1 MALEELLVKLTSKL
15 DAAGFKELDR
25 MEKRADRQTRIL
37 SNSLRRMFVGVVGTI
52 GAREIL
58 DATVKMDSLRTSF
71 AALAGSDVGGAQQIE
86 YLRKET
92 QRLGQ
97 DFVTAAEAYK
107 NLFSAGVGAGMG
119 TDQIQQIFSS
129 VLEAGTVLGSS
140 QQQMQGALMALEQMI
155 SKGKVSMEELRRQL
169 GNALPGAM
177 QIAAK
182 AMGTTSA
189 GLQEMLESG
198 LDSELFVTRFANQLH
213 KEFGGKA
220 VEASHTLRAELA
232 RLNNA
237 FFNLKT
243 SVLDGDAGKELG
255 QAIAQLAQILES
267 PILLKSLNA
276 VGKVLVFLLKNIR
289 LIVGIGVV
297 LGIKRLG
304 AMVYI
309 LGLDFLTASHKIKAL
324 DDATRFLVRGQ
335 IVQALRTIT
344 AAMWAT
350 LRPIALWVAGL
361 LLIIELIDTLRGK
374 RTVLKEIAEAMPTAK
389 QFVNSEKG
397 QNLIH
402 DTEKNMWQGVYK
414 DLAPW
419 YGVFGMYNRQ
429 KYNPAINPFENTYL
443 QDSGL
448 YNKDGTL
455 KGKVS
460 QTNNVTINVTAPQGL
475 NENQVANLV
484 GDKLLGIFETV
495 RVRNGYPQTEVV

>member
-1 MALEELLVKLTSKL
+1 M
-15 DAAGFKELDR
+15 
-25 MEKRADRQTRIL
+25 
-37 SNSLRRMFVGVVGTI
+37 
-52 GAREIL
+52 
-58 DATVKMDSLRTSF
+58 
-71 AALAGSDVGGAQQIE
+71 
-86 YLRKET
+86 
-92 QRLGQ
+92 
-97 DFVTAAEAYK
+97 
-107 NLFSAGVGAGMG
+107 
-119 TDQIQQIFSS
+119 
-129 VLEAGTVLGSS
+129 GSS

-232 RLNNA
+232 RLGNA

-267 PILLKSLNA
+267 PVLLKSLNA
-276 VGKVLVFLLKNIR
+276 VGKVLVFLIKNIR
-289 LIVGIGVV
+289 LIVAVGVV
-297 LGIKRLG
+297 LGIRRLIATMALLRLQMLTTTFAAGSLG
-304 AMVYI
+304 AAMQLLVGGNI
-309 LGLDFLTASHKIKAL
+309 IAGLRA
-324 DDATRFLVRGQ
+324 
-335 IVQALRTIT
+335 IT

-374 RTVLKEIAEAMPTAK
+374 RTILGEIVESTPTVKEA
-389 QFVNSEKG
+389 VNSEKFQKKWIG
-397 QNLIH
+397 VKKHLGFQ
-402 DTEKNMWQGVYK
+402 KNV
-414 DLAPW
+414 P
-419 YGVFGMYNRQ
+419 V
-429 KYNPAINPFENTYL
+429 L

-455 KGKVS
+455 KS
-460 QTNNVTINVTAPQGL
+460 QSHQTNNVTINVTAPQGL

-484 GDKLLGIFETV
+484 GAKVLGIFETV
-495 RVRNGYPQTEVV
+495 RMRNGYPQTDPV

>member
-1 MALEELLVKLTSKL
+1 MALEELLVKLTSRL

-71 AALAGSDVGGAQQIE
+71 AALAGSDVGGAQQLE
-86 YLRKET
+86 YLRVET

-107 NLFSAGVGAGMG
+107 NLFSAGVGAGMN
-119 TDQIQQIFSS
+119 TEQIQQIFSS

-182 AMGTTSA
+182 AMGTTSQ

-198 LDSELFVTRFANQLH
+198 LDSEIFVTRFANQLH

-220 VEASHTLRAELA
+220 VQASHTLRAELA
-232 RLNNA
+232 RLGNA

-243 SVLDGDAGKELG
+243 AVLDGDTGKELG
-255 QAIAQLAQILES
+255 TVIAQFAKILES
-267 PILLKSLNA
+267 PTLLRSLNA

-289 LIVGIGVV
+289 LIVAVGVV
-297 LGIKRLG
+297 LGIRRLIATIALLRLQMLTTAFAAGSLG
-304 AMVYI
+304 AAMQVLVGGNI
-309 LGLDFLTASHKIKAL
+309 IAGLKA
-324 DDATRFLVRGQ
+324 
-335 IVQALRTIT
+335 IT

-374 RTVLKEIAEAMPTAK
+374 RTVLGEIVESAPTIKDA
-389 QFVNSEKG
+389 VNSEKFQRG
-397 QNLIH
+397 WIGIKKNLGFQR
-402 DTEKNMWQGVYK
+402 DV
-414 DLAPW
+414 P
-419 YGVFGMYNRQ
+419 V
-429 KYNPAINPFENTYL
+429 L

-448 YNKDGTL
+448 YNKDGSL
-455 KGKVS
+455 KTNNS
-460 QTNNVTINVTAPQGL
+460 QNNNVTINVSTNNDNPQGIGEAVKTAML
-475 NENQVANLV
+475 DV
-484 GDKLLGIFETV
+484 FESV
-495 RVRNGYPQTEVV
+495 RTRNGYPQTEVV

>member
-129 VLEAGTVLGSS
+129 VLEAGTVLG
-140 QQQMQGALMALEQMI
+140 LEQMI

-402 DTEKNMWQGVYK
+402 DTEKNMLNDKICKKREELNKSIEEKRDYSEIYK
-414 DLAPW
+414 ISVELDELIAE
-419 YGVFGMYNRQ
+419 YYKNQ
-429 KYNPAINPFENTYL
+429 
-443 QDSGL
+443 
-448 YNKDGTL
+448 
-455 KGKVS
+455 
-460 QTNNVTINVTAPQGL
+460 NN
-475 NENQVANLV
+475 
-484 GDKLLGIFETV
+484 
-495 RVRNGYPQTEVV
+495 